1 MSRVLRLAM
10 AACLAAACAPA
21 CAPAGGSS
29 GNSPDGARSDL
40 VLEAGPKHVVLVV
53 IDSLRADHVGAY
65 GYDRPTTPHLDAL
78 AEQGV
83 RYERAYAASSAR
95 GQALSALWTG
105 RLPSSGGAIGLAE
118 ATPHPEL
125 LTLPRLFLRTGFRT
139 GLASNDPT
147 LRARSFTRGFDDVE
161 VDSTP
166 GRWTGGLVTEK
177 ALDMLDAA
185 GDARVF
191 LTVGY
196 ADAGEPHFPLMEY
209 RERIDAPYP
218 EQMLSIPNLRGFAR
232 KLPAGIEDSPGFLDL
247 VARYDAEVA
256 YVDAC
261 LGALVEGLAERG
273 VLDDTLL
280 IVTSSHGVEFLEH
293 GYVSSAWTLY
303 EEMLRVPLVVR
314 APGLDAG
321 TVSEPVSLVDI
332 APSLRDASGLR
343 LGEQTT
349 DGRPFLTAHG
359 RALGRVAPVG
369 AVLAELVI
377 PELTILRAAIR
388 GDAKLIEVVKGAPP
402 QHRANLEAGYD
413 NLIAA
418 MLDGTT
424 PRPDPWG
431 EPVARELY
439 DLGAD
444 PAETT
449 DLSATWLDRLESLR
463 AGLSAYAD
471 HCREAAPAPRAAARR
486 AEPPDPDAAAALQQL
501 GYL

>member
-1 MSRVLRLAM
+1 MNQAMRIAFVVLLT
-10 AACLAAACAPA
+10 AACAPS
-21 CAPAGGSS
+21 GGTPGGASS
-29 GNSPDGARSDL
+29 DMAL
-40 VLEAGPKHVVLVV
+40 AAGPKHVVLVV

-65 GYDRPTTPHLDAL
+65 GYDQPTTPNLDAL
-78 AEQGV
+78 AQESV
-83 RYERAYAASSAR
+83 VYRRAYAGSSAR
-95 GQALSALWTG
+95 GQSLSALWTG
-105 RLPSSGGAIGLAE
+105 RLPSSGGAIGLRE
-118 ATPHPEL
+118 ATPHPDL

-139 GLASNDPT
+139 GLVSNDPT
-147 LRARSFTRGFDDVE
+147 LRERTFTRGFDDVE

-177 ALDMLDAA
+177 ALEMFDAA
-185 GDARVF
+185 GDERVF

-218 EQMLSIPNLRGFAR
+218 EELLSIPNMRGFAR
-232 KLPAGIEDSPGFLDL
+232 KLPAGIETSPGFLDL

-261 LGALVEGLAERG
+261 LGALVDGLEERG

-280 IVTSSHGVEFLEH
+280 IVTSSHGVEFLDH
-293 GYVSSAWTLY
+293 GYVSTSWTLY

-321 TVSEPVSLVDI
+321 AVSAPVSLVDVL
-332 APSLRDASGLR
+332 PTLRDTSGLR
-343 LGEQTT
+343 PGEQTA

-359 RALGRVAPVG
+359 RHIGAREPTG

-377 PELTILRAAIR
+377 PELAILRAAIR

-431 EPVARELY
+431 EPVSRELY
-439 DLGAD
+439 DIGAD
-444 PAETT
+444 PGETT
-449 DLSATWLDRLESLR
+449 DLSATWLDRLEALR

-471 HCREAAPAPRAAARR
+471 HCRSSAPPPRTAARR
-486 AEPPDPDAAAALQQL
+486 AEPPDPAAAAALQQL